1 MIDTLRTHPII
12 GMGTAAGG
20 FLTPFIEAI
29 SPVLQLTALVIGICI
44 GGLTLAIK
52 WREYNGKK
60 GG

>member
-20 FLTPFIEAI
+20 FVTPFIEAV
-29 SPVLQLTALVIGICI
+29 SPFLQLTALVIGICI

-52 WREYNGKK
+52 WREWNGKK